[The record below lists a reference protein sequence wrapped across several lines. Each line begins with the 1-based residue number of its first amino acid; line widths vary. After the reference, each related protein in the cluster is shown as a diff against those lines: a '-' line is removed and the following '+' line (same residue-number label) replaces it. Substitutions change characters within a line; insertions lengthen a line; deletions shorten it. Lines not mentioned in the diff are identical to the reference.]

1 MRQLLKY
8 KKSKGVEKKLAS
20 KFFGPSFFLRYRHLQ
35 GFTKKYR
42 EKAS

>member
-1 MRQLLKY
+1 MGQLLKY

-20 KFFGPSFFLRYRHLQ
+20 KLFGPSFFLWDRHLQ
-35 GFTKKYR
+35 DFTKKYQ